1 MANIML
7 EKAAEAKFSQIPLSS
22 DYQQQNRRHE
32 RWDLGSSICRS
43 DFKPNTIQ
51 PPTPRDHRRFQSK
64 PACCIRALYERR
76 RDKGRI
82 LSCKPLTTTTKSM
95 WRNPWMTSSEKTFF
109 RGIWFL
115 QFVRTNLQPCWD
127 DTGYGALVKSD
138 AAHIIVTH
146 CVLHRYAMATK
157 TLPPKLA
164 EVLKIVVER
173 VNFCTI
179 LN

>member
-1 MANIML
+1 M
-7 EKAAEAKFSQIPLSS
+7 
-22 DYQQQNRRHE
+22 
-32 RWDLGSSICRS
+32 
-43 DFKPNTIQ
+43 
-51 PPTPRDHRRFQSK
+51 
-64 PACCIRALYERR
+64 LYERR
-76 RDKGRI
+76 RDKGRFFY
-82 LSCKPLTTTTKSM
+82 LFCKLLTTTTKAVDV
-95 WRNPWMTSSEKTFF
+95 KKLVGDFF
-109 RGIWFL
+109 RDNGLSWNMVSAVCSNGAPATL
-115 QFVRTNLQPCWD
+115 ERHS
-127 DTGYGALVKSD
+127 GYGALVKSD